1 MTLNCEQT
9 LNNLPHLVTKA
20 TKVTKTGAR
29 TAEPV
34 SEETS
39 RRALLMH
46 LRTCPAC
53 QREYETLWQTANVLE
68 TTAAPIPPPE
78 LVGNIQERV
87 RQLHRQQQVAF
98 FASPVAWCLDRLKLD
113 FSARFV
119 NATVLLFFL
128 IASGLVVK
136 LGFFTDSQE
145 PEFGL
150 TAMERSRLQHVRVSS
165 SPWALIKDKETVP
178 SHQQAVIAVQGG
190 DDHFFGTAQRRAK
203 MWRVETANAHEQA
216 AETRTASYSEEVAS
230 EKLTVFWNHIK
241 TEL

>member
-9 LNNLPHLVTKA
+9 LNNLPHLI
-20 TKVTKTGAR
+20 TKTDAQT
-29 TAEPV
+29 TAPV
-34 SEETS
+34 PETPS

-68 TTAAPIPPPE
+68 NTPAPLPPPE

-113 FSARFV
+113 FSARLV

-136 LGFFTDSQE
+136 LGFFTDSRE
-145 PEFGL
+145 PGFGL
-150 TAMERSRLQHVRVSS
+150 TAMERQRLQHVRVSP

-178 SHQQAVIAVQGG
+178 SHASQQSVIAVQAGA
-190 DDHFFGTAQRRAK
+190 DPFFGTTQRRAK
-203 MWRVETANAHEQA
+203 LWRVEVVNGHEQT
-216 AETRTASYSEEVAS
+216 AETRTAGYSSEDVAS